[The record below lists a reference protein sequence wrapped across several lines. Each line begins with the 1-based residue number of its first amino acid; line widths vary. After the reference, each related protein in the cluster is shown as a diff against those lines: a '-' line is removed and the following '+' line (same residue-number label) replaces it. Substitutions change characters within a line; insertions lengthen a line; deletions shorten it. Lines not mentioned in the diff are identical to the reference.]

1 MSDDSKRGL
10 YRKYAVERLHD
21 PLGRHHAC
29 DCFVLD
35 LVHDEF
41 VRAALLAYARAC
53 RKKFP
58 QLATD
63 LRRRFSRS
71 IWDRGAMI

>member
-29 DCFVLD
+29 DYFVLD
-35 LVHDEF
+35 LVHDE
-41 VRAALLAYARAC
+41 LGGEE
-53 RKKFP
+53 K
-58 QLATD
+58 
-63 LRRRFSRS
+63 
-71 IWDRGAMI
+71 